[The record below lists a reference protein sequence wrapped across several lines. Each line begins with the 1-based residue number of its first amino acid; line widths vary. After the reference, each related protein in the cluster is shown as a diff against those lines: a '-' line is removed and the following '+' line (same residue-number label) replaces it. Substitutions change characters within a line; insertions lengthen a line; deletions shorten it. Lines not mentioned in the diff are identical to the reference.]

1 MLCAICVA
9 VLESRANLNGFSR
22 KEDDPEM
29 NYVMTKCGQHRTTG
43 TLIASV
49 AEGCLVCK
57 SFWDMLSESK
67 QASLPIEES
76 AISSRAHRAIGEDE
90 GLSSWLTTLTWSPEK
105 YYNGSY
111 SLVLR
116 FATSDGKGMVDI
128 EGFEWR
134 AKRCGVCV
142 LQPVTSSYYSHARC
156 PTPKLK
162 LQAWIS
168 ANPKIYPLLRPPAR
182 HL

>member
-9 VLESRANLNGFSR
+9 VLESRANLIWFSR

-29 NYVMTKCGQHRTTG
+29 NYVITKCGQHRTTG

-57 SFWDMLSESK
+57 SFWDMLPKSE

-90 GLSSWLTTLTWSPEK
+90 GLSGWLTTLTWSPER

-111 SLVLR
+111 FLVLR
-116 FATSDGKGMVDI
+116 FARSDGKGMVDI

-134 AKRCGVCV
+134 AKRYGVCV

-168 ANPKIYPLLRPPAR
+168 ANPKIYPLLRPPTR
-182 HL
+182 RL